1 MSSLTT
7 LRISTSKGVVVVC
20 GEVVLTTAVGADV
33 DDAVVVVVVV
43 VVTVVNDDV
52 DAEFVVVVDSDEDND
67 SGVVELILMG
77 RSISFSSVTDV

>member
-7 LRISTSKGVVVVC
+7 LRISTSKGVVVVF
-20 GEVVLTTAVGADV
+20 GVAVVTEVVADV

-67 SGVVELILMG
+67 SGVVELILM
-77 RSISFSSVTDV
+77 RISISFSSVTDV

>member
-7 LRISTSKGVVVVC
+7 LRISTSKGAVVDSGVVVVT
-20 GEVVLTTAVGADV
+20 VVVAA
-33 DDAVVVVVVV
+33 DAVVVVVVV
-43 VVTVVNDDV
+43 VVDVVK
-52 DAEFVVVVDSDEDND
+52 AEVVVDVDIDPDEEDG